1 MSSLSADEEPEAGES
16 RPNIRAA
23 LMLRNV
29 GSIPLDPTMEEAL
42 EVIAL
47 EMNVG
52 RSDLIRMALREW
64 LEARLAA
71 GDS

>member
-1 MSSLSADEEPEAGES
+1 MTLLSVDEEPEGGMAH
-16 RPNIRAA
+16 PDIRAA

-29 GSIPLDPTMEEAL
+29 GSIFLEPTMEEAL
-42 EVIAL
+42 EAIAV
-47 EMNVG
+47 EMNIG

-71 GDS
+71 TNG